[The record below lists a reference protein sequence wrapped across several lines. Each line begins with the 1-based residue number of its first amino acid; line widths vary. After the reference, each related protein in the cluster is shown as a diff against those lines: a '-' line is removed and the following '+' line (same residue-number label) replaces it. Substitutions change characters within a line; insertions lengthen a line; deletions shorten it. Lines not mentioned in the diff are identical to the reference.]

1 MIPESTVHITDKPL
15 SSAIS
20 LREGSF
26 VFVRVLDEKPD
37 GTYTVLFA
45 GNRFSV
51 HADKKLFP
59 GDAFPARL
67 TTDGRKLI
75 LLPDFSRVFN
85 RTENGSKISN
95 NSNIFTMSELSDGE
109 AAQYFAAL
117 GLVPDDLSKRIVSF
131 MQLLGVRLDSD
142 KASFIR
148 DVAKKFPGHEKEAA
162 EAAGILEE
170 KGIPVTEENVSKLMG
185 MILGCGSAENGFTA
199 GVNAG
204 EDDSP
209 NWIIIPYEYKG
220 SDRNAVDDGSG
231 KGTSGDYSEPFSGS
245 ICLLKEPD
253 GTVSRLKITSRKGE
267 KFFLFKIYLNYS
279 VNRNTIDECTVEFAI
294 QSQNGSIA
302 NDGRIESKLKTA
314 LAGVAEKIKVQY
326 IPDADFACLCDDDIA
341 LVRAKA

>member
-26 VFVRVLDEKPD
+26 VFVRVLGEKSD
-37 GTYTVLFA
+37 GTYQVTFA

-75 LLPDFSRVFN
+75 LLPDFSRM
-85 RTENGSKISN
+85 TGSAVRGGSFGGLN
-95 NSNIFTMSELSDGE
+95 NSNIYTMSELSE
-109 AAQYFAAL
+109 SEVAQYFTAL
-117 GLVPDDLSKRIVSF
+117 GLVPDDLSRRIISF
-131 MQLLGVRLDSD
+131 MQLLGVRLDAD

-162 EAAGILEE
+162 EAAVILEE
-170 KGIPVTEENVSKLMG
+170 KGIPVTEEAIEKLMG

-199 GVNAG
+199 GVNAA
-204 EDDSP
+204 EDDAP

-220 SDRNAVDDGSG
+220 SAGNEAGSG
-231 KGTSGDYSEPFSGS
+231 DTHSVSEPFAGS

-267 KFFLFKIYLNYS
+267 KFFLFKIYLNYC
-279 VNRNTIDECTVEFAI
+279 VNRTTINECTVEFAV
-294 QSQNGSIA
+294 QPHNGNIGNVS
-302 NDGRIESKLKTA
+302 RIEAKLKTA
-314 LAGVAEKIKVQY
+314 LAGVAEKIQVQY
-326 IPDADFACLCDDDIA
+326 TPDADFACLCDDDIA
-341 LVRAKA
+341 LVRAEA